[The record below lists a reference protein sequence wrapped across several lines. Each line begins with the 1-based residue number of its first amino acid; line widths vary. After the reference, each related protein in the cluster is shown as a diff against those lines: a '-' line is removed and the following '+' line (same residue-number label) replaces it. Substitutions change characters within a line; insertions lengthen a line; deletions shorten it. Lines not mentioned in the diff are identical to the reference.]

1 MRAVSESLSSDT
13 SSTSRADSE
22 RDAVQGG
29 SANTVDSVLEYLDR
43 QDADRGDWPRQ
54 RDADAPAPPWPS
66 PHNPTLRYLLHRAK
80 ERLGQGEDVDAVLV
94 SLAVHAWFE
103 GGVEAYDRGQREARQ
118 RPGG

>member
-1 MRAVSESLSSDT
+1 MNERLSSDT
-13 SSTSRADSE
+13 PSASPDDSDQDVV
-22 RDAVQGG
+22 RCG
-29 SANTVDSVLEYLDR
+29 SANTVDSVLDYLDR

-66 PHNPTLRYLLHRAK
+66 PQNPTLRYLLHRAK
-80 ERLGQGEDVDAVLV
+80 ERLGQGEGVDAVLV

-118 RPGG
+118 RHGG